1 MCGDTLPS
9 KASLSSQHICNSLC
23 FPPSAC
29 GWVWKRWICSPR
41 VTEVVQIRHFN
52 SSSSCTP
59 NWPWETGSGQG
70 QSVVTPYSARGDC
83 VCLCIMGRDS
93 GSRLWAP
100 LKGKCCCQLTPVRRG
115 LWSAP
120 APQRPT
126 SHTPLKHFLF
136 SSPSAATFH
145 LPWERSS
152 PRWVVQWLIEQ
163 HHSEV
168 TVQVL
173 KHQSPR
179 SPHGRKQSKLR
190 HTEPVSDWAGI
201 PLLRARNEEQAF
213 RNKIK
218 RSWLLNRRRWLF
230 QVWCRRETGKE
241 MGVKPKS
248 KAAGISNRS
257 KWKEIGRGEVCY
269 FFPALLTKQGNFSI
283 PYNKNWMVL
292 ENIYFLICDNFM

>member
-23 FPPSAC
+23 FLPSAC
-29 GWVWKRWICSPR
+29 CWVWKRWICSPR

-52 SSSSCTP
+52 SSSSWTP
-59 NWPWETGSGQG
+59 NWPWETGNGQG
-70 QSVVTPYSARGDC
+70 QSVVTPYSARGGC
-83 VCLCIMGRDS
+83 VCLCIMGCDS
-93 GSRLWAP
+93 GSGLWAP
-100 LKGKCCCQLTPVRRG
+100 LKGKRCCQLTAG
-115 LWSAP
+115 TSQMWALSAP
-120 APQRPT
+120 SPQRPT

-136 SSPSAATFH
+136 SSPSAATFY
-145 LPWERSS
+145 LLWELRQS
-152 PRWVVQWLIEQ
+152 RWAVQWLIEQ
-163 HHSEV
+163 HHTEE

-173 KHQSPR
+173 KQQSHR
-179 SPHGRKQSKLR
+179 SPHERQETKKLR
-190 HTEPVSDWAGI
+190 HTEPKSDLTGI
-201 PLLRARNEEQAF
+201 PLLWARNEEQAF

-248 KAAGISNRS
+248 KGAGISNRS
-257 KWKEIGRGEVCY
+257 KWKEIGRGEVWY

-283 PYNKNWMVL
+283 P
-292 ENIYFLICDNFM
+292 